1 MSSICRLCELGFQ
14 AYARSVGFGVIPN
27 ASILAG
33 FDDLE
38 HERKLMTPRL
48 VFNCDTAEPEANWDD
63 IVWSCQ
69 LEVQC
74 VSNCDD
80 TAKGDHQDFCD
91 EVFSQFK
98 VGRYTLPELITT
110 AAAANNPPVRFFCQ
124 DVLYLNE
131 IKTVQERRWIS
142 SLILKVSCCSAG
154 TVSEEAEEEEEP
166 AFQGILDEGGL
177 QILDEGGGVILGE

>member
-142 SLILKVSCCSAG
+142 SLILKVSCCSIGVAS
-154 TVSEEAEEEEEP
+154 TDPTEP
-166 AFQGILDEGGL
+166 PDEVEGVMDEGGGL
-177 QILDEGGGVILGE
+177 VLDEGGGVVLPG